1 MAESD
6 PKIYEAIQFFEQM
19 LQTMPADRS
28 TLEFLALAYEQTDQ
42 QDRRRDILI
51 RLADT
56 LLAEEDFENAT
67 IIAAHLKSFTDYL
80 PACLAAERV
89 DTVAQ
94 AHRTPQD
101 AEPESAATVPQE
113 EKVAVSDV
121 VAQPAR
127 TFDDDIHA
135 LTHTASSAEMDLVW
149 LWIDNEIIPKD
160 ICMDVLH
167 VLTDRPTTNEPML
180 VSALA
185 IVDELHPELTDTIM
199 EAMQRLAEAPIIP
212 LDLFDII
219 PDVLTLLP
227 RPFMQIRGV
236 LPFATMANDMLV
248 ATLNPLSAELKQ
260 EIEARCARQCHLYL
274 IHPKTWNDLREKLIP
289 NV

>member
-67 IIAAHLKSFTDYL
+67 IIATHLKSFTDYP

-89 DTVAQ
+89 ETVVH
-94 AHRTPQD
+94 AHRTMQA
-101 AEPESAATVPQE
+101 AEPESAASVPQE
-113 EKVAVSDV
+113 EKAAVADV

-127 TFDDDIHA
+127 TFDDDVQA

-167 VLTDRPTTNEPML
+167 VLTDRPTTSEPML

>member
-28 TLEFLALAYEQTDQ
+28 TLEFLALAYEQTNQ

-67 IIAAHLKSFTDYL
+67 IIAAHLKSFTDYP

-89 DTVAQ
+89 ETVVS
-94 AHRTPQD
+94 AHRIPQ
-101 AEPESAATVPQE
+101 AAVSESAAAPQE
-113 EKVAVSDV
+113 AATLANVI
-121 VAQPAR
+121 AQPVAR
-127 TFDDDIHA
+127 TFDDDVHA

-149 LWIDNEIIPKD
+149 SWIDNELIPKD

-185 IVDELHPELTDTIM
+185 IVDELHPEFTDTIM
-199 EAMQRLAEAPIIP
+199 EAMQRIAEAPVIP
-212 LDLFDII
+212 LDLFDIT
-219 PDVLTLLP
+219 PDMLTLLP
-227 RPFMQIRGV
+227 RLFMKIRGT
-236 LPFATMANDMLV
+236 LPFATMANDVLV

-260 EIEARCARQCHLYL
+260 EIEARCARSCHLYL
-274 IHPKTWNDLREKLIP
+274 IHPKTWHDLQEKLIP
-289 NV
+289 NS

>member
-28 TLEFLALAYEQTDQ
+28 TLEFLALAYEQTNQ

-67 IIAAHLKSFTDYL
+67 IIAAHLKSFTDYP

-89 DTVAQ
+89 DTVGRPHRIPQ
-94 AHRTPQD
+94 A
-101 AEPESAATVPQE
+101 AVSESAAAPQE
-113 EKVAVSDV
+113 AATLANVI
-121 VAQPAR
+121 AQPVAR
-127 TFDDDIHA
+127 TFDDDVHA

-149 LWIDNEIIPKD
+149 SWIDNELIPKD

-185 IVDELHPELTDTIM
+185 IVDELHPEFTDTIM
-199 EAMQRLAEAPIIP
+199 EAMQRIAEAPVIP
-212 LDLFDII
+212 LDLFDIT
-219 PDVLTLLP
+219 PDMLTLLP
-227 RPFMQIRGV
+227 RLFMKIRGT
-236 LPFATMANDMLV
+236 LPFATMANDVLV

-260 EIEARCARQCHLYL
+260 EIEARCARSCHLYL
-274 IHPKTWNDLREKLIP
+274 IHPKTWNDLQEKLIP
-289 NV
+289 NS